1 VYAVVCDQAADEHP
15 APEVPE
21 GAEDGAEPVTDGT
34 AMGAE
39 PTGALE
45 MGASEGIATGALEL
59 ESSLPPVAVGIEG
72 ALESSPLPL
81 VGVAV
86 GSSLVESVG
95 SAGVLE
101 SVGVAVGSSLGE
113 FVGPASEPLSV
124 GVAVGS
130 SLDESV
136 GSAGELESVGVAVG
150 SSLDEGMADAE
161 DIAEDGAAD
170 ELPPAPTGKAVPRT
184 VCAHSA
190 LAFGYCQDIAPAFQ
204 PLDWASAMQP
214 ESVLASMKPLVASA
228 LDKVVSL
235 SRM

>member
-21 GAEDGAEPVTDGT
+21 GAEDGEEPVIDGST
-34 AMGAE
+34 TGAE
-39 PTGALE
+39 PD
-45 MGASEGIATGALEL
+45 TGALEL
-59 ESSLPPVAVGIEG
+59 G
-72 ALESSPLPL
+72 A
-81 VGVAV
+81 
-86 GSSLVESVG
+86 SVG

-101 SVGVAVGSSLGE
+101 SVGVAVGSSLVE
-113 FVGPASEPLSV
+113 SVGSAIGLESV

-150 SSLDEGMADAE
+150 SSLSVGSAGELESVGVATGSSLDEPVGSAGVLESVGVAVGSSVAEGMADAD
-161 DIAEDGAAD
+161 DIAEDGVAD

-190 LAFGYCQDIAPAFQ
+190 LAFGYCQDIAPALQ

-228 LDKVVSL
+228 LGELVNI
-235 SRM
+235 RRT